1 MAFSDTQIAGFTIAG
16 ISGLSYNDFKY
27 TYEGDDLVNATPAGK
42 TLQVVATVD
51 KAGYTGQIKAPFI
64 INKRTL
70 NPDKLELTLKKN
82 TVSYAERSKISSD
95 YVTVKDTVTGET
107 LPTSVYTVTGSGLTA
122 VGTESTLS
130 IATDSLDKDEKTN
143 RNYTGN
149 VIKVTTDKVKVV
161 ANQMSDFKN
170 CY

>member
-64 INKRTL
+64 INKRNSESRQIRINIKEKYCFL
-70 NPDKLELTLKKN
+70 C
-82 TVSYAERSKISSD
+82 RKI
-95 YVTVKDTVTGET
+95 
-107 LPTSVYTVTGSGLTA
+107 
-122 VGTESTLS
+122 
-130 IATDSLDKDEKTN
+130 
-143 RNYTGN
+143 
-149 VIKVTTDKVKVV
+149 
-161 ANQMSDFKN
+161 
-170 CY
+170 

>member
-1 MAFSDTQIAGFTIAG
+1 MILRLLDLQLLVFQVFHII
-16 ISGLSYNDFKY
+16 DFKY

-107 LPTSVYTVTGSGLTA
+107 LPNICIYSYWKW
-122 VGTESTLS
+122 
-130 IATDSLDKDEKTN
+130 I
-143 RNYTGN
+143 
-149 VIKVTTDKVKVV
+149 
-161 ANQMSDFKN
+161 N
-170 CY
+170 CCWH